1 MAERR
6 KLGRAWLKGMQWV
19 WSLGGLSPWQLAR
32 RVWTEM
38 DSDGLFDR
46 AAQLSYYFILALFP
60 LFIFL
65 SAVLGLVFAGRA
77 ELYHDLL
84 QYLQR
89 SMPSSAYQLV
99 RGTVDE
105 ITIGASG
112 NKLSLGL
119 AAALWTASSGMD
131 ALINGLNVA
140 YEVKERRSWWK
151 RRIVAIALTV
161 MVAVT
166 TLLALALALAGGQFG
181 RVLAD
186 RFGLGDIFSVGWAIA
201 QGVLPL
207 LFMLIVFTL
216 IYRYA
221 PNVRGHGWQALM
233 PGAFVAVALWFIA
246 TSLFRL
252 YLSVYDSYSKTYGSL
267 GAVIVLLLWLY
278 LCGAAVLIGAE
289 VNSEIR
295 KAAARAGAEAA
306 QEPIEA
312 PAEAT

>member
-1 MAERR
+1 MR
-6 KLGRAWLKGMQWV
+6 WV
-19 WSLGGLSPWQLAR
+19 WSLGGLTPLQLVR
-32 RVWTEM
+32 RVWNEI
-38 DSDGLFDR
+38 DSDNLFDR

-60 LFIFL
+60 LLIFL
-65 SAVLGLVFAGRA
+65 SALFGVIFAGRA

-84 QYLQR
+84 SYLQR
-89 SMPSSAYQLV
+89 SMPTSAYQLV
-99 RGTVDE
+99 RATVDE

-140 YEVKERRSWWK
+140 YEVKERRTWWR
-151 RRIVAIALTV
+151 RRIVAIVLTV
-161 MVAVT
+161 MVAAMT
-166 TLLALALALAGGQFG
+166 GAALTLALAGGRFG
-181 RVLAD
+181 SMIAN
-186 RFGLGDIFSVGWAIA
+186 RFGLGDAFGAAWVIA

-207 LFMLIVFTL
+207 LFMLVVCTL
-216 IYRYA
+216 IYRFA

-233 PGAFVAVALWFIA
+233 PGSFVAVALWFAA
-246 TSLFRL
+246 TGLFRL
-252 YLSVYDSYSKTYGSL
+252 YLTVFDSYSKTYGSL

-295 KAAARAGAEAA
+295 KAAAKAGAEAA

-312 PAEAT
+312 PPAETTEEPSPAQS